1 MPIFLT
7 LFTDVDVVDD
17 LIEQTMPY
25 FALWIAALA
34 LILVGFVAFDL
45 VQRFR
50 PRSPVEKLLRRRF
63 G

>member
-1 MPIFLT
+1 MPILLT

-17 LIEQTMPY
+17 IIEQTMPY

-34 LILVGFVAFDL
+34 LILVGFVTFDL
-45 VQRFR
+45 IQRFR